1 MKMIMMPGYRSL
13 FGEPTSSYEEILT
26 EVPSEIIIMLLIAL
40 NAELNTSEAHTEKQ
54 NRIWQLVSYRFT
66 KEQQQKF
73 KIAFSKYNV
82 ITNGFDGTLFDRSCL
97 LAMIIKELKRNNT
110 IHSELDEPTQEY
122 NFVLAY
128 LLVVDEVRK
137 EDSEFLENAKK
148 YKDEVMPTLP
158 LLWAGGI
165 RQYEFNHTVNIA
177 YELFKLIC
185 FSKYAYLNFRPY
197 LKELLSKYS
206 FKNLSQFIGS
216 FNQIMNV
223 TLIDDE
229 KEPLRKLVS
238 INPSQLVDLSHLKAL
253 CCYLLIGKN
262 KIAIADLRKYP
273 LYETS
278 IRGFMI
284 IDEDMIRKKIY
295 KGPLFE
301 LQKETQLNAI
311 INFED
316 YKTKVSKDFFE
327 NVFFRSIAK
336 IMVKSKYE
344 NFHFDDNVLGKP
356 DLFYRSNKSVILIEF
371 KDYLFPDKI
380 MVGNDFASF
389 KKYIDERFI
398 ISDKQ
403 KPKGVEQ
410 LANNIDSLYKM
421 DYDFDFALV
430 DIIAKKRPLKI
441 YPIICHTDFMFS
453 MPGINQYLNIVF
465 AKKLKEKNVEAKYVR
480 NVTLISLEILF
491 DFAMR
496 GQNFISLAKLIERY
510 WTIIDNRKK
519 RIGSVNSFL
528 ASNVSFDEMYETKFK
543 KELLDN
549 HHLSKEDK
557 LAQFS
562 EAAGLTQEQLKEV
575 L

>member
-54 NRIWQLVSYRFT
+54 NRIWQRVSYRFT
-66 KEQQQKF
+66 KEQHQKF
-73 KIAFSKYNV
+73 KIAFSKYNA

-110 IHSELDEPTQEY
+110 IHSELEEPTQEY
-122 NFVLAY
+122 NFVIAY

-165 RQYEFNHTVNIA
+165 RQYEFNHSVNIA
-177 YELFKLIC
+177 YELFKLLC
-185 FSKYAYLNFRPY
+185 FSKYAYLKFKPY
-197 LKELLSKYS
+197 LKELISKYS

-216 FNQIMNV
+216 FNQILNI
-223 TLIDDE
+223 TLTDNQN
-229 KEPLRKLVS
+229 EPLRKLVS
-238 INPSQLVDLSHLKAL
+238 ISPSPLVNSSHLKAL
-253 CCYLLIGKN
+253 CSNLLIGQN
-262 KIAIADLRKYP
+262 KIGIADLRKYP

-278 IRGFMI
+278 IRGFML
-284 IDEDMIRKKIY
+284 IDEDMFRKKVY
-295 KGPLFE
+295 RGPLFE
-301 LQKETQLNAI
+301 LQKETQLNTI
-311 INFED
+311 IKFED
-316 YKTKVSKDFFE
+316 YKTKISKDFFE
-327 NVFFRSIAK
+327 NIFFRSIAK

-344 NFHFDDNVLGKP
+344 TFHFDDNVLSKP
-356 DLFYRSNKSVILIEF
+356 DLFYRSNRSVILIEF

-389 KKYIDERFI
+389 KKYLDERFI

-421 DYDFDFALV
+421 DYDFDFALI
-430 DIIAKKRPLKI
+430 DIIARKKSVKI

-496 GQNFISLAKLIERY
+496 GQNFISLTKLIERY

-519 RIGSVNSFL
+519 KIGSINSFL

-549 HHLSKEDK
+549 HHLSKGDK
-557 LAQFS
+557 LAQLS